1 MTTPPT
7 SRLRTALVAL
17 AAVLLLATG
26 LAVLQPAT
34 PAGAQQG
41 PTTMTFNGRGWGHGR
56 GMSQWGAQGYAT
68 RAGWSYGRILDHYY
82 GGTRL
87 GTVGEAKGIGVTNV
101 EAVRVRIVGMDAKP
115 TTVAVDTGTL
125 RIQGNRGLAQGGL
138 RAVRLTQVG
147 TTLKVETSAS
157 CTGPWTVV
165 NDGGNE
171 EIKVL
176 QEPGADLLRVCRPDG
191 LSTWYPGTV
200 SAVAFSAGQRTV
212 NTASMEQIL
221 RGIVPRESPS
231 SWNIEALKAQAVA
244 ARSYALAG
252 DGRHLPYAESCDTT
266 TCQVYAGWFQQTAG
280 GAKTAT
286 TAASTDQA
294 ITATAHQ
301 IRIFT
306 AGTNAGRVART
317 EFSSSTGGYT
327 AGGTFPAVLDEGDV
341 IAPRHTWKLTVDM
354 SRVEAEH
361 GRGGRLTEVD
371 VTKRNGLGP
380 DGGRAQTVRLRFSNG
395 TTAEI
400 TGDRLRSLAGL
411 YSDWFTPVCGSEV
424 RYVNA
429 VYELFLG
436 RTPSGAEAEAGCA
449 QARRGERFTL
459 TTGLSRSD
467 EWAGRQINELY
478 QKVFGRPADA
488 GGRSYWLG
496 QVQRGM
502 RIEQIAAQFY
512 GSEEYYNAAGR
523 TPEGFVDDL
532 YRDLM
537 GRDSDASG
545 RAHWVDQLRSGR
557 LSRTQVAGSFYAS
570 LESRRDRVEALYRQ
584 VLDRAS
590 DRGGREF
597 WVEEL
602 LRVGDVALAAHLAAS
617 DEYYSRSLAG

>member
-1 MTTPPT
+1 MTPPPT
-7 SRLRTALVAL
+7 TGVRRAASAAVVAALLLLTGLVAVPP
-17 AAVLLLATG
+17 AA
-26 LAVLQPAT
+26 
-34 PAGAQQG
+34 AQEG

-56 GMSQWGAQGYAT
+56 GMSQWGSQGYAT
-68 RAGWSYGRILDHYY
+68 NFGWSYTRILDHYY
-82 GGTRL
+82 GGTTMGSRADRSMRVRL
-87 GTVGEAKGIGVTNV
+87 MAQEGKTTTVQNDGGTLKLSGNKGLSATGVK
-101 EAVRVRIVGMDAKP
+101 AVRATK
-115 TTVAVDTGTL
+115 
-125 RIQGNRGLAQGGL
+125 LADG
-138 RAVRLTQVG
+138 
-147 TTLKVETSAS
+147 TLKVEQSTG
-157 CTGPWTVV
+157 CGGPWTTL
-165 NDGGNE
+165 NGGGNTHVVAIAE
-171 EIKVL
+171 
-176 QEPGADLLRVCRPDG
+176 GGDGTLRLCREDG
-191 LSTWYPGTV
+191 VHVWYPGNLEAIV
-200 SAVAFSAGQRTV
+200 HENVQRTV
-212 NTASMEQIL
+212 NATTMEREL
-221 RGIVPRESPS
+221 RGIVPRESPA
-231 SWNIEALKAQAVA
+231 SWHAEALKAQSVA

-252 DGRHLPYAESCDTT
+252 DGRHLPFADTCDTT
-266 TCQVYAGWFQQTAG
+266 LCQVYDGWFRQVPG
-280 GAKTAT
+280 GAKTPT
-286 TAASTDQA
+286 TDPRTDAA
-294 ITATAHQ
+294 ITQ
-301 IRIFT
+301 T
-306 AGTNAGRVART
+306 AGQVRVFSSGAIART

-327 AGGTFPAVLDEGDV
+327 AGGTFPAVPDQGDS

-354 SRVEAEH
+354 SRVESEH
-361 GRGGRLTEVD
+361 GRGGRLTEVE
-371 VTKRNGLGP
+371 VIKRNGLGA
-380 DGGRAQTVRLRFSNG
+380 DGGRVLTARLRFSNG
-395 TTAEI
+395 TTADVS
-400 TGDRLRSLAGL
+400 GDRLRSLAGL
-411 YSDWFTPVCGSEV
+411 YSDWFTPVCGPEV

-429 VYELFLG
+429 VYDLFLG

-523 TPEGFVDDL
+523 TPEGFVDEL

-537 GRDSDASG
+537 GRESDASG